1 MSKSYAGKGDNDKD
15 YVLRS
20 YPRIIAAVD
29 ETQKK
34 SLLLSDTAANI
45 YSREDTVKPRWVHHS
60 WSYHRSL
67 INKGLTGGPCGGT
80 QLVDPQD
87 YSLVLKDQP

>member
-45 YSREDTVKPRWVHHS
+45 YSREDTVKPR
-60 WSYHRSL
+60 
-67 INKGLTGGPCGGT
+67 
-80 QLVDPQD
+80 
-87 YSLVLKDQP
+87 